1 MFDQGVGGRAQAF
14 RKVGRTAKKRV
25 KDRERF
31 VCDRAQI
38 GPGLP
43 LEAGDREAEALGNR
57 RRERL
62 RKRGFLAHGLGVD
75 ALDQALK
82 VAQTRGRVKRA
93 HEK

>member
-43 LEAGDREAEALGNR
+43 LEAATGKRKLSGTVAVSDFGNEVSSRMASASMRSIR
-57 RRERL
+57 R
-62 RKRGFLAHGLGVD
+62 
-75 ALDQALK
+75 
-82 VAQTRGRVKRA
+82 
-93 HEK
+93 